1 MHLLYL
7 LLFSYLLL
15 GDQVQIDSSDKQ
27 DAKVLFVVS
36 NADHYGD
43 SDISTANHFAEL
55 VYPYEV
61 LREAGYTVDFMSPE
75 GGAVPLGYFDPADP
89 LLKSYMYDC
98 DFMNLLKETL
108 SPDMVDPANY
118 SAIYY
123 GGGGA
128 AMFGVA
134 DNLEIQKIAEYIY
147 QTNSGIVS
155 AVCHGS
161 IGIANLKD
169 SQGDFLVSGKKING
183 FPDIFENKDA
193 KYFQEFEHSV
203 EGLLKLRKADFKYSE
218 AGWDGFYQ
226 VDGRLITGQDPSAA
240 AKVAEL
246 IIEQLETK
254 NNK

>member
-7 LLFSYLLL
+7 LLFSYVLL
-15 GDQVQIDSSDKQ
+15 GDQVQLHSSNKQ
-27 DAKVLFVVS
+27 EVKVLFVVS

-61 LREAGYTVDFMSPE
+61 LKEAGYTVDFMSPE
-75 GGAVPLGYFDPADP
+75 GGAVPLGYFDPADS

-98 DFMNLLKETL
+98 NFMNLLKETL
-108 SPDMVDPANY
+108 SPGMVDPSQYA
-118 SAIYY
+118 AIYY

-134 DNLEIQKIAEYIY
+134 DNQEIQKIAEYIY
-147 QTNSGIVS
+147 QKNTGIVS

-169 SQGDFLVSGKKING
+169 SAGDFLVSGKKING
-183 FPDIFENKDA
+183 FPDIFENKEA
-193 KYFQEFEHSV
+193 KYYQEFEHSV

-218 AGWDGFYQ
+218 EGWDGYYQ
-226 VDGRLITGQDPSAA
+226 VDGRIITGQDPTAA

-246 IIEQLETK
+246 IIQKLESIK
-254 NNK
+254 KK